1 MYHTCKAA
9 VTIIMHDN
17 GGGVLMEVWKGA
29 TTRVGHKNVG
39 GGGGGGRSIIVVLWK
54 RFNSGWEE
62 NK

>member
-1 MYHTCKAA
+1 MAIPLITYYTA

-39 GGGGGGRSIIVVLWK
+39 GGGGK
-54 RFNSGWEE
+54 EHNSCFVEE
-62 NK
+62 IQ